1 MISPGGLKMKFKK
14 SDRGYSVK
22 QSMCC
27 TKAKVLQQNYKSKE
41 TGERAREM
49 AKRIRTNVIFL
60 SRKEQYLEVLLVF
73 AKLIGLEMTYG
84 TWYYIT
90 LDSNIDKSFISN
102 VVR

>member
-1 MISPGGLKMKFKK
+1 MQSVECRACVLLKLKYCSRTINQK
-14 SDRGYSVK
+14 R
-22 QSMCC
+22 
-27 TKAKVLQQNYKSKE
+27 L
-41 TGERAREM
+41 AREM

-90 LDSNIDKSFISN
+90 LDSNIDKSFVSN
-102 VVR
+102 FVR

>member
-1 MISPGGLKMKFKK
+1 MISPGGLKKNSKK
-14 SDRGYSVK
+14 SDGGFSVE

-27 TKAKVLQQNYKSKE
+27 TKAKLLQQNYKSKE

-60 SRKEQYLEVLLVF
+60 SRKEHYLEVLLLF

-84 TWYYIT
+84 TI
-90 LDSNIDKSFISN
+90 
-102 VVR
+102 